1 MLGRSGFRSR
11 DGVGI
16 SVFHGKGGGGGWRKR
31 IYREW
36 TRRNANEEEDEEVVF
51 YCDLRSTICYLF
63 LYGFHRTWSRMLQG
77 RTGTGCPSYGEEV
90 IGHQSLGKPKEA
102 ASLSSDL

>member
-11 DGVGI
+11 GGVGI
-16 SVFHGKGGGGGWRKR
+16 GVFHGKRGGGGWRKR

-51 YCDLRSTICYLF
+51 YCDLRSTIYDL
-63 LYGFHRTWSRMLQG
+63 LSLPLWLSQNLEQDAPRTDWDRMSQL
-77 RTGTGCPSYGEEV
+77 R
-90 IGHQSLGKPKEA
+90 
-102 ASLSSDL
+102 